1 MNRHPFRW
9 DAMVFGL
16 FFLAVLGQWAV
27 WEQDL
32 LDPDTLG
39 FITAAVLITL
49 GVVGIVATVISTR
62 TNHRVAPF
70 SPTPDRIVDPDD
82 PTPEGNP
89 E

>member
-9 DAMVFGL
+9 DALVFGL

-27 WEQDL
+27 WEQNL
-32 LDPDTLG
+32 LDTDALG

-49 GVVGIVATVISTR
+49 GVVGILATVISTR
-62 TNHRVAPF
+62 TKRRIAPF
-70 SPTPDRIVDPDD
+70 SPTPDRTVDPDD
-82 PTPEGNP
+82 PTLEGNP

>member
-9 DAMVFGL
+9 DAMIFGL

-32 LDPDTLG
+32 LDPDAFG
-39 FITAAVLITL
+39 YITAGVLIAL
-49 GVVGIVATVISTR
+49 GLVGIVGTVISTR
-62 TNHRVAPF
+62 FDRRIVPF
-70 SPTPDRIVDPDD
+70 TPAPDRTIDPDD
-82 PTPEGNP
+82 STPEGNP